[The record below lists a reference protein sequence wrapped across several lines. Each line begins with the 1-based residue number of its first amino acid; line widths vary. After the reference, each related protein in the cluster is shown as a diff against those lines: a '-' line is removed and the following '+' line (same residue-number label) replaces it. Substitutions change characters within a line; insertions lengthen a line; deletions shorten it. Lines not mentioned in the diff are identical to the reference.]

1 VAALI
6 SIHQILRLSVITG
19 LVSSPVYAN
28 FYSSRPCSLVA
39 LMQTQPASNQA
50 MRIYVDHLEM
60 NAQTVHAGY
69 HILSVLRSGVEVN
82 APVATAQF
90 YLLAEGEVDP
100 ELCYT
105 NPMTLEQ
112 SESLKI
118 YEFNRG

>member
-1 VAALI
+1 MK
-6 SIHQILRLSVITG
+6 VIRDYIEFRKRTKPIRDSFDLDIVPDFELG
-19 LVSSPVYAN
+19 IFFSDRFDELKHYCINNP
-28 FYSSRPCSLVA
+28 
-39 LMQTQPASNQA
+39 Q
-50 MRIYVDHLEM
+50 
-60 NAQTVHAGY
+60 Y